1 MTHICEA
8 MIIVVCFVDDN
19 WHLQQQVVR
28 LMLLATKSRTGEELA
43 RWTRQFTRSPKTR
56 LASKK
61 VQICWSLHTRP
72 LHGGQN
78 VKS

>member
-1 MTHICEA
+1 

-43 RWTRQFTRSPKTR
+43 RWIGQFTCSPKTR
-56 LASKK
+56 LAWKK
-61 VQICWSLHTRP
+61 VQICRSLHNQP
-72 LHGGQN
+72 LDGGQN
-78 VKS
+78 GKS